1 MGMLHLVGYAVDMIL
16 TQIDLLLVGR
26 PKPFRADG
34 MMSAMARDIVDHP
47 VFLGKTGFEGDEVAD
62 PTVHGGL
69 DKAVHF
75 YPAEHYPKWIAH
87 FAAEDFAHPLLDQA
101 GAFGENISAS
111 GLTEDRLR
119 IGDRFRIGRAIVE
132 VAQGRQ
138 PCWKLDHHFSVHGLS
153 GAVIETGRCGGY
165 FRVIEEGEVAPGDR
179 VQQVEQASHDWTVA
193 RTFKLLIGGGHKNP
207 DAIHDLKALAELETL
222 AETWRSRAAK
232 LAAQHPANV

>member
-1 MGMLHLVGYAVDMIL
+1 MIL
-16 TQIDLLLVGR
+16 SQIDMLLIGG

-34 MMSAMARDIVDHP
+34 EMSAMARGAVDRP
-47 VFLGKTGFEGDEVAD
+47 VMLRKLGFEGDQVAD
-62 PTVHGGL
+62 PTVHGGV

-87 FAAEDFAHPLLDQA
+87 FAAEGFAHPLLDNA

-111 GLTEDRLR
+111 GLTEDKIR
-119 IGDRFRIGRAIVE
+119 IGDRFRIGKALVE

-138 PCWKLDHHFSVHGLS
+138 PCWKIDHHFGVHGLT
-153 GAVIETGRCGGY
+153 GAVIKTGRCGGY

-179 VQQVEQASHDWTVA
+179 IEQVEQARHDWTVE
-193 RTFKLLIGGGHKNP
+193 RVFKLLIGGGHRGEG
-207 DAIHDLKALAELETL
+207 AKAELEALSGLETL

-232 LAAQHPANV
+232 LAGKIV